1 MYKIVLEKELA
12 RLDGAST
19 RNFLVRKYP
28 CPSRG
33 AILGINKK
41 TIKTYTEPYS

>member
-19 RNFLVRKYP
+19 RNFLARKYP
-28 CPSRG
+28 CPLRG

-41 TIKTYTEPYS
+41 TTETYIAPYS